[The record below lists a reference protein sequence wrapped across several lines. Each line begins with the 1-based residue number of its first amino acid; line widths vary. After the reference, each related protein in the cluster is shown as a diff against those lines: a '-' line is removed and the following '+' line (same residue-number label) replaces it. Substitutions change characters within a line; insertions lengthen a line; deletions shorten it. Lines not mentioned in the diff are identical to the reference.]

1 MNKRYRKDWSDHLV
15 LTAETHS
22 DSCMYVLQLEMSDI
36 PSLCDEGR
44 QMPFKH
50 SMTITCSLFFFIWL
64 CGKTQ
69 NGEKKSKITFP
80 ILDIS
85 VYVF

>member
-50 SMTITCSLFFFIWL
+50 SMTITCSLFFSF
-64 CGKTQ
+64 GSVVKHKM
-69 NGEKKSKITFP
+69 EKKNQK
-80 ILDIS
+80 
-85 VYVF
+85 